1 MIGTDLSDFK
11 KKLVD
16 ERIETS
22 SQIKSSVFKNF
33 KKFIETAKEISRK
46 FFVFLYNF
54 KVDWTEI
61 FIFKILNR
69 RCINFHI
76 F

>member
-22 SQIKSSVFKNF
+22 SQIKCSVFKNF
-33 KKFIETAKEISRK
+33 KKFIETAREISRK
-46 FFVFLYNF
+46 FFC
-54 KVDWTEI
+54 I
-61 FIFKILNR
+61 FI
-69 RCINFHI
+69 
-76 F
+76 